1 MKRKIGFL
9 SISIALIIILAGLSP
24 VVGSIDI
31 EEIKNNE
38 NIIVEVNRY
47 DGKKTE
53 PILTEVSYEEAEEL
67 KEILINLNEA
77 IEKNDE
83 EAISNYETI
92 LNEKGFFGEE
102 YQKFYS
108 HNKFTELMEKSSLS
122 KFTKFFER
130 KNGDNISNSM
140 CYFNAIG
147 QGTILFT
154 LGVRM
159 WEAIVRAVE
168 NASSPLAGLILL
180 LALFPLL
187 VLVML
192 FTHLIPF
199 RILMSQGVI
208 NMQQGRISSLGL
220 MGFKRVI
227 VDTEPVNVNV
237 SWFTGLTINILF
249 SEPPFVF
256 MSGFAVQVAESDL

>member
-9 SISIALIIILAGLSP
+9 SISIALIIILAGISP

-31 EEIKNNE
+31 EEIINNE

-83 EAISNYETI
+83 EAISNYEKI
-92 LNEKGFFGEE
+92 LNEKAFFGEE

-108 HNKFTELMEKSSLS
+108 RNKFNELMEKSRLS
-122 KFTKFFER
+122 KFTKFFESQ
-130 KNGDNISNSM
+130 NGDNISNSL

-147 QGTILFT
+147 QGIILFT

-159 WEAIVRAVE
+159 WEAIVRVVE
-168 NASSPLAGLILL
+168 NASSSLAGLILL

-199 RILMSQGVI
+199 RILMPQGII
-208 NMQQGRISSLGL
+208 NMQQGRISSLGI

-237 SWFTGLTINILF
+237 SWFTGLTINIPF